1 MTNYSIR
8 INKYLADKKISTR
21 RGADEL
27 VKEKKVFINGR
38 LAVLGSKVK
47 ETDKIEVKEV
57 IVSLK
62 GDII

>member
-1 MTNYSIR
+1 
-8 INKYLADKKISTR
+8 
-21 RGADEL
+21 L